1 MKVFELKNLIND
13 QIHGNIESKDIQ
25 KFLEEKLGIKKTH
38 SSNLEDHEV
47 KAVKEHFIPSA
58 KKTSETPAINNV
70 RTASHNIEMGQELA
84 GSQPKETQGKQTE
97 PTTAARPAGQARGQG
112 QIKNT
117 QARPQGQTP
126 RGQRPRGQRP
136 RGQMSSQNANAQ
148 GHSAQSARPQ
158 GAANRSQNKLI
169 SSQADKI
176 PSKTTGATGSAGTRA
191 ATKWQ
196 KIC

>member
-1 MKVFELKNLIND
+1 M
-13 QIHGNIESKDIQ
+13 
-25 KFLEEKLGIKKTH
+25 GIKKTH

-112 QIKNT
+112 QIQNT

-126 RGQRPRGQRP
+126 RGQRPRGQHQEVRCP
-136 RGQMSSQNANAQ
+136 LKCKCSRTFCTVT
-148 GHSAQSARPQ
+148 RPQ
-158 GAANRSQNKLI
+158 GAANRSQK
-169 SSQADKI
+169 QANQQ
-176 PSKTTGATGSAGTRA
+176 PSGQNPKQDHRGNRVSRTRA